1 MLDTRIQLPPFS
13 MFPSTPIYEVE
24 VEGESVIV
32 FGLMMEPVSADA
44 TDQLFT
50 VPRGGVYR
58 LDLISQ
64 SFYGVPDLWHVI
76 ASVNNLVDP
85 LVSFAQGQ
93 QIRVP
98 TKTRLAQEG
107 ILSV

>member
-1 MLDTRIQLPPFS
+1 MWPQ
-13 MFPSTPIYEVE
+13 TPIYEVE
-24 VEGESVIV
+24 VERENVIV
-32 FGLMMEPVSADA
+32 FGLMQEPVSADA

-76 ASVNNLVDP
+76 ASVNNLLDP
-85 LVSFAQGQ
+85 IVGFAQGD

-98 TKTRLAQEG
+98 TKARLAQEG
-107 ILSV
+107 VLSV